1 MGAIDTER
9 RLKGIVSVNGWT
21 PMRTDTNSSTTGGI
35 RRLWDWHALQPVLG
49 FYDGK
54 EDQLPFDMDDVMSE
68 VGTTPMLIY
77 QQSFDR
83 TNDAAAVAKL
93 VTSAKAAGANVS
105 LVTAETVNLLNDAA
119 HTSIIE
125 WLKVQ
130 SNIEQA
136 SDDCEEGKPDNM
148 TPLVTMPC
156 AQQDLVNHTKFIISV
171 DHMIRLAG
179 CPRHAVAIDCTQAGG
194 MSKCGQIQQ
203 PERMILSGPLPP
215 HPKDLS
221 NFHFSLSDSDGSIVF
236 KPRTATSGNGSGS
249 KCLEGKGGAQQVVLA
264 ECTGAASQKWSHE
277 TSGQLR
283 QVGSVL
289 CMGWVG

>member
-1 MGAIDTER
+1 
-9 RLKGIVSVNGWT
+9 
-21 PMRTDTNSSTTGGI
+21 
-35 RRLWDWHALQPVLG
+35 VLG

-54 EDQLPFDMDDVMSE
+54 EDQLPFDMDDVMAE
-68 VGTTPMLIY
+68 VGATPMLIY

-83 TNDAAAVAKL
+83 TNDAAGVAKL
-93 VTSAKAAGANVS
+93 VASAQAAGANVS

-130 SNIEQA
+130 ANIEQA
-136 SDDCEEGKPDNM
+136 SDDCTEGKPDNM
-148 TPLVTMPC
+148 TPLVTVPC
-156 AQQDLVNHTKFIISV
+156 AHYVNHTKFIISA

-203 PERMILSGPLPP
+203 PERMILSGLLPA

-221 NFHFSLSDSDGSIVF
+221 NFHFSLTDSDGPIVF
-236 KPRTATSGNGSGS
+236 RPPTTTSGNGDHSTAPGFGS
-249 KCLEGKGGAQQVVLA
+249 KCLESKGDAQQVVLA
-264 ECTGAASQKWSHE
+264 ECTGAASQNWSHE
-277 TSGQLR
+277 TTGQLR
-283 QVGSVL
+283 QAGSVL